1 MVKRAAAL
9 STFAAIFVLSGCVQ
23 DIKASRVKSAL
34 MDGGLSESLAGCMA
48 QRMAGKLTIHQLKE
62 LQRLNAAP
70 RRTISEF
77 VAALRKNGDADAIEV
92 TLSSAALCKTGWIS
106 EKKR

>member
-1 MVKRAAAL
+1 MRRAF
-9 STFAAIFVLSGCVQ
+9 TFPAIAAILILSGCVQ

-48 QRMAGKLTIHQLKE
+48 QRMAGKLSIHQLKE

>member
-1 MVKRAAAL
+1 MRRGFTVSAVAAL
-9 STFAAIFVLSGCVQ
+9 IVLSGCVQ
-23 DIKASRVKSAL
+23 EIKASRVKSAL